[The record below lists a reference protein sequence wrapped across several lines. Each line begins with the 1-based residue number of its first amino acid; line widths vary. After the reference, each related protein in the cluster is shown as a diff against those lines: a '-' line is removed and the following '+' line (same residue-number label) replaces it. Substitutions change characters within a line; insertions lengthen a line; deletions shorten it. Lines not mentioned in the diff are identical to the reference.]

1 MSRLLSI
8 VCAVVLTGEFAF
20 RAGAEAAPSVPA
32 ELGRAGAELVDAG
45 GTVVLTVP
53 LTRPV
58 PWRVLTSDAPPRMLI
73 EFGDLTWGLAPDV
86 VSQSIAD
93 ARVAEVR
100 PGWTQLALLLREPL
114 AVASAEMAISED
126 GPALLEVRMLPT
138 TAEEFRSSA
147 APDAAAIDWNSEI
160 ASGGKTLV
168 AIDPGHG
175 GLDPGAIAGELVEAE
190 LMLSA
195 AEHLRETLLATGR
208 FDVVLTRETDTF
220 VSLQSRLTKAHE
232 AGADVFLSLHADAL
246 RTADGSAS
254 GITVYR
260 LADDAGP
267 AANTILTERHAADDL
282 LTNVDLTGAGDD
294 VALALLDMAR
304 RDTSPR
310 IVALQTI
317 VIESFRGA
325 GMRVNSRP
333 ARQGALSVLKFAEM
347 PSVLIELGFLSSER
361 DRERLSTD
369 GWQEEAAMAITE
381 ALLRWQ
387 NEDRLQAEARG
398 N

>member
-1 MSRLLSI
+1 MSRLLWI
-8 VCAVVLTGEFAF
+8 FCAAVFTAQLAF
-20 RAGAEAAPSVPA
+20 RVGAEAAPIAYA
-32 ELGRAGAELVDAG
+32 EIGPAGAELADAG

-53 LTRPV
+53 LSRSV
-58 PWRVLTSDAPPRMLI
+58 PWRVLSSDAPPRMLI
-73 EFGDLTWGLAPDV
+73 EFGDLVWDTAPEV
-86 VSQSIAD
+86 ASLSIAD
-93 ARVAEVR
+93 AQVAEVR

-114 AVASAEMAISED
+114 AVASAEMAIAED
-126 GPALLEVRMLPT
+126 GSAVLEVRMLPT
-138 TAEEFRSSA
+138 TAEEFRSSVA
-147 APDAAAIDWNSEI
+147 AYTAAIDWNGDI

-175 GLDPGAIAGELVEAE
+175 GLDPGAVAGELVEAD

-208 FDVVLTRETDTF
+208 FDVVLTRETDAF
-220 VSLQSRLTKAHE
+220 VSLKSRLTRTRQ

-246 RTADGSAS
+246 RSIDGSAS

-260 LADDAGP
+260 LADDAGS
-267 AANTILTERHAADDL
+267 AADAILTQRHAADDL
-282 LTNVDLTGAGDD
+282 LSDVDLTGAGDD
-294 VALALLDMAR
+294 VALALLEIAR
-304 RDTSPR
+304 RDTMPR
-310 IVALQTI
+310 SEALQTI
-317 VIESFRGA
+317 LIESFLGA
-325 GMRVNSRP
+325 GMKVNSRP

-387 NEDRLQAEARG
+387 DEDRLQAEARG

>member
-1 MSRLLSI
+1 MSRLLCI
-8 VCAVVLTGEFAF
+8 FCAAVLTAHLAF
-20 RAGAEAAPSVPA
+20 RVGAETAPISHA
-32 ELGRAGAELVDAG
+32 ELGPAGALLEDSG

-53 LTRPV
+53 LSRSV
-58 PWRVLTSDAPPRMLI
+58 PWRVFSGDAPPRMLI
-73 EFGDLTWGLAPDV
+73 EFGDLDWGAAPDV
-86 VSQSIAD
+86 ASLSIAD

-114 AVASAEMAISED
+114 AVTSAEMAIAED
-126 GPALLEVRMLPT
+126 GSALLEVRMLPT
-138 TAEEFRSSA
+138 TAEEFRNSV

-175 GLDPGAIAGELVEAE
+175 GLDPGAIAGELVEAD

-195 AEHLRETLLATGR
+195 AEHLHETLLATGR
-208 FDVVLTRETDTF
+208 FDVVMTRETDTF
-220 VSLQSRLTKAHE
+220 VSLRSRLTKARE
-232 AGADVFLSLHADAL
+232 AGAGVFLSLHADAL
-246 RTADGSAS
+246 KSVDGSAS

-267 AANTILTERHAADDL
+267 AANAILTERHAADDL
-282 LTNVDLTGAGDD
+282 LSDVDLTGAGDD
-294 VALALLDMAR
+294 VALALLDIAR
-304 RDTSPR
+304 RDTTPR
-310 IVALQTI
+310 SKTLQTI
-317 VIESFRGA
+317 LIESFRGA

-347 PSVLIELGFLSSER
+347 PSVLIELGFLSSEQ
-361 DRERLSTD
+361 DRKRLSTD

-387 NEDRLQAEARG
+387 DEDRLRAEASG